1 MYVRKYC
8 MYVCMYVRTVCMFV
22 CTVCMYVCMY
32 QSTCVSDSSKCMYY
46 FTMPAGGAMARRVGA
61 LVAMSIKDLQ
71 EKYNQFIIF
80 YRTGKL
86 AYVSSKIWDQV
97 RQTARI

>member
-1 MYVRKYC
+1 
-8 MYVCMYVRTVCMFV
+8 MYVCMYS
-22 CTVCMYVCMY
+22 MYVCMY
-32 QSTCVSDSSKCMYY
+32 QSTCVSDYSKCMYY
-46 FTMPAGGAMARRVGA
+46 FTMHAGGAMARRVGA

-97 RQTARI
+97 RQTVRI